1 MLKSCASA
9 FARVCLLAAIPAIIP
24 AQDAQTILTNA
35 TKAMGAENLRT
46 IQFTGMGSNAGI
58 GQNVNPR
65 AAWPVVRVKS
75 YIREIDLNATT
86 SHVQLVRVQA
96 GADQTQNQ
104 YISSG
109 APWDTQFG
117 FWLTPFGFLKGA
129 MANNAT
135 VKAETID
142 GAKYNTVT
150 FMLQNKYRV
159 TGYINE
165 QNMVERVRT
174 SIDNDVL
181 GDMPAEAWYSVYKD
195 FSGVKFPTMIIEKQA
210 GFPVLIL
217 AVSDVKPNAA
227 INIQP
232 PAQAATA
239 TPVVTVQS
247 EKVADGVFYIRG
259 GTHHSVAV
267 EFADHIVVIEGPLN
281 EQRSLAVIAEVKKLI
296 PNKPIRYL
304 VNTHHHFDHSGG
316 LRTYVDEGAIIV
328 THEINKEFYEKAFAA
343 PRTLNPDRLARS
355 GKKATIETVGDKKV
369 LSDGTRSLEL
379 HAIKG
384 SPHNDG
390 ILMAF
395 LPKEK
400 ILIEVD
406 VYTPPAANAPAPA
419 AAAPVNPSTANLV
432 DNVERLKLDFEKIL
446 PLHGPG
452 AVTRADLYAAIHKP
466 APSITEILVT
476 KPAVAEAG
484 GVPRG
489 RGGRGGAAAAPA
501 AEAGKQILET
511 ACTQCHSLSRV
522 ETKNLAKPDW
532 QDIVDRMKGKGVDIS
547 ESDTAALVD
556 YLVKTYGPK

>member
-1 MLKSCASA
+1 
-9 FARVCLLAAIPAIIP
+9 
-24 AQDAQTILTNA
+24 
-35 TKAMGAENLRT
+35 
-46 IQFTGMGSNAGI
+46 
-58 GQNVNPR
+58 
-65 AAWPVVRVKS
+65 
-75 YIREIDLNATT
+75 
-86 SHVQLVRVQA
+86 
-96 GADQTQNQ
+96 
-104 YISSG
+104 
-109 APWDTQFG
+109 
-117 FWLTPFGFLKGA
+117 
-129 MANNAT
+129 
-135 VKAETID
+135 
-142 GAKYNTVT
+142 
-150 FMLQNKYRV
+150 
-159 TGYINE
+159 
-165 QNMVERVRT
+165 
-174 SIDNDVL
+174 
-181 GDMPAEAWYSVYKD
+181 
-195 FSGVKFPTMIIEKQA
+195 
-210 GFPVLIL
+210 LIL
-217 AVSDVKPNAA
+217 VVSDVKPNAA
-227 INIQP
+227 VNIQP
-232 PAQAATA
+232 PPVQAAA
-239 TPVVTVQS
+239 AAPAVTVQS

-369 LSDGTRSLEL
+369 LSDGARTLEL

-419 AAAPVNPSTANLV
+419 AAAPVNPGTVNLV

-466 APSITEILVT
+466 APSITEILAT

-484 GVPRG
+484 GGQRG
-489 RGGRGGAAAAPA
+489 RGGRGGAAAPA
-501 AEAGKQILET
+501 AEAGKQVLENS
-511 ACTQCHSLSRV
+511 CTQCHSLSRV
-522 ETKNLAKPDW
+522 ESQNLTKPEW
-532 QDIVDRMKGKGVDIS
+532 QSIVDRMKGKGVDIS